1 MKRVFPPVKASQVTG
16 RHRAEYSR
24 RTWWQTWFGFK
35 NRVYWVWRDVKNEW
49 ECLRKD
55 WFTWRQK

>member
-1 MKRVFPPVKASQVTG
+1 MKRAFPPIPASRVTAK
-16 RHRAEYSR
+16 HRAEYSR
-24 RTWWQTWFGFK
+24 RTWRQTWFGWK
-35 NRVYWVWRDVKNEW
+35 NRAYWVWRDVKNEV